1 MSSKKFCHGCK
12 RAFGTAAYWNCF
24 ATDSNKVIWQKQK
37 NLCRCKNRMLS
48 DIVSFLPRVQKWG
61 FLVCASNCPRG
72 KSRIRLDSTG
82 YKPSCGFCHGG
93 KGLFKKRVR
102 FWVDHGRAW
111 VAAYWFCHGCKLPS
125 LHFCHG
131 FKIFLGSVFATRS
144 TTLLYR
150 WQISSPNG

>member
-1 MSSKKFCHGCK
+1 MSLQKPYVVRHSFV
-12 RAFGTAAYWNCF
+12 F
-24 ATDSNKVIWQKQK
+24 ATGSKESSGGAQIDVEKRNAVPVVLLGAGFW
-37 NLCRCKNRMLS
+37 
-48 DIVSFLPRVQKWG
+48 VLPRVQKWG

-131 FKIFLGSVFATRS
+131 FKIFLDNVFATRS